1 MDEVQILHMG
11 PGFILV
17 KISLDFVGHVTATEV
32 EHTIV
37 AIDQEIKARNTLVK
51 RVFIEAESRQS
62 FV

>member
-1 MDEVQILHMG
+1 MDEVQILYMG

-37 AIDQEIKARNTLVK
+37 AIDQEIKARNT
-51 RVFIEAESRQS
+51 IS
-62 FV
+62 